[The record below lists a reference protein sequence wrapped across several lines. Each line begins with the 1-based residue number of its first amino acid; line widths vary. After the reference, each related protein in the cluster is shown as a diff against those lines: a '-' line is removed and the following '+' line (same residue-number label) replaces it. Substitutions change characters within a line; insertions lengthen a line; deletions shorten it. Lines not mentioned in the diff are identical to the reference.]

1 MNKLPDFIIIGAMKC
16 ATSSLHEQLAQQPG
30 IFMSELKEPNFFS
43 NDEQYAK
50 GMDWYL
56 SHFQDASPTDLC
68 GESSTHYTKL
78 PTYPQTIERLQK
90 YLPQAKFIYVMRHPI
105 DRLISQYIH
114 EWSQR
119 VISVDI
125 NQAIYQHPELIE
137 YSLYTKQ
144 LTPYFEAFEQE
155 KVLPVFFEEMLTNS
169 QEELERICQFI
180 GYKSQ
185 AKWDNELAAS
195 NVSNQRM
202 IKSKWRDLLVE
213 TPGLKQL
220 RRWFIPK
227 GFRDWVK
234 TFWTIKQKPELSSEN
249 IHYLENIFNEDLAI
263 LGNWLGIELSCNNF
277 KQTAKQVSPNW
288 NQAKK

>member
-16 ATSSLHEQLAQQPG
+16 ATSSLHEQLAKQPG

-43 NDEQYAK
+43 DDEQYVR
-50 GMDWYL
+50 GIDWYL
-56 SHFQDASPTDLC
+56 SHFSDASPDEIC

-78 PTYPQTIERLQK
+78 PTYPHTIERLQK
-90 YLPQAKFIYVMRHPI
+90 YLPNAKFIYVMRHPI

-119 VISVDI
+119 VITVDI

-144 LTPYFEAFEQE
+144 LKPYFEAFG
-155 KVLPVFFEEMLTNS
+155 KGRVFPLFFERILSNK
-169 QEELERICQFI
+169 QQELEGICEFI
-180 GYKSQ
+180 GYKGQ
-185 AKWDNELAAS
+185 AKWNEQLNAS

-202 IKSKWRDLLVE
+202 IKSKWRNFFVN
-213 TPGLKQL
+213 TPGLREI

-227 GFRDWVK
+227 SFRNWVK
-234 TFWTIKQKPELSSEN
+234 NFWTMQNKPELTPEN
-249 IHYLENIFNEDLAI
+249 IKYLQEIFDQD
-263 LGNWLGIELSCNNF
+263 LGNLGAWLGIEINCDNF
-277 KQTAKQVSPNW
+277 KKIATTSSIHWVE
-288 NQAKK
+288 